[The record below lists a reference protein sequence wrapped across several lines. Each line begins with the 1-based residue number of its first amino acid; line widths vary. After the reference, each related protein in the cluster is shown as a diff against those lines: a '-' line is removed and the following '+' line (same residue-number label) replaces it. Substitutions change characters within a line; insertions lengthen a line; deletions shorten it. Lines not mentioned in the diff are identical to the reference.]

1 MQTLH
6 NTGGL
11 GGSQQRPQTNKC
23 WQGTGQ
29 DLWIALMM
37 QQSYFTKSKHT
48 VLNCCPHPVPHPLV
62 ENLRHRR
69 QMNLSCTET
78 TFQECRVI
86 STSYNS
92 TNKNFAHTS
101 VYSNSLYR
109 STENWKESKRGES
122 MNQFQESKSLNKKKS
137 IFRSLQF
144 TIQKPTP
151 ALENCQKWEKLKN
164 CQVNETQLPFTSL
177 C

>member
-11 GGSQQRPQTNKC
+11 GGSQQRPPTNKC

-37 QQSYFTKSKHT
+37 QQSYFTKSKHA
-48 VLNCCPHPVPHPLV
+48 VLNCCPHPVRHPLI

-69 QMNLSCTET
+69 QMNLSCTDMM
-78 TFQECRVI
+78 FQEHKVI

-92 TNKNFAHTS
+92 TNKNFADTS
-101 VYSNSLYR
+101 IYSNSLYR
-109 STENWKESKRGES
+109 STENWKERRINELLSGVQKLK
-122 MNQFQESKSLNKKKS
+122 QEKVY
-137 IFRSLQF
+137 F
-144 TIQKPTP
+144 QKPSIHYSKTYTCTRELSKVRK
-151 ALENCQKWEKLKN
+151 A
-164 CQVNETQLPFTSL
+164 
-177 C
+177 